1 MKAIEFASYGVPHDV
16 CRCVN
21 GLEVGNPA
29 DDEVIIELQASPI
42 NPADLLIIQG
52 KYPGP
57 AELPA
62 RLGIEGVGRIAAIG
76 KGVKTL
82 AVGDRVI
89 SLARSNWAQQVR
101 LKPDQVI
108 KVPAD
113 LDVLQ
118 LAMLKANPPT
128 ALLMLR
134 DYVELEPG
142 DWVVQNAA
150 NSAVGRH
157 VIRLARARGLHTLN
171 LVRRESLIGDLQEIG
186 ADMVFVD
193 GPDVAE
199 RIEAEIGSRHS
210 KLGLDAIG
218 GEASMR
224 VADCLADD
232 GIVVNYGFL
241 SGEPCMITP
250 HQTIVHGITL
260 KGFWLVRALCEMA
273 RSDIET
279 LYHELCERFADGTLH
294 VPIAASYGLEEITQA
309 LTHAEREGRD
319 GKILLTPNGPA
330 RC

>member
-16 CRCVN
+16 CHCVD

-29 DDEVIIELQASPI
+29 DDEIVVDIEASPI

-57 AELPA
+57 SELPA
-62 RLGIEGVGRIAAIG
+62 RLGIEGVGRITAVG

-89 SLARSNWAQQVR
+89 SLGRTNWAQQVK
-101 LKPDQVI
+101 LKAEQAI

-113 LDVLQ
+113 LDLLQ

-134 DYVELEPG
+134 DYVGLDPG
-142 DWVVQNAA
+142 DWVIQNAA

-157 VIRLARARGLHTLN
+157 VIRLARARGVHTVN
-171 LVRRESLIGDLQEIG
+171 LVRRDSLISDLTEIG
-186 ADMVFVD
+186 ADVVLVD
-193 GPDVAE
+193 RAGIAE
-199 RIEAEIGSRHS
+199 TVKVETGGASI

-218 GEASMR
+218 GGAAMR
-224 VADCLADD
+224 IADCLADD
-232 GIVVNYGFL
+232 GTVVNYGFL

-250 HQTIVHGITL
+250 HQIILHGITL
-260 KGFWLVRALCEMA
+260 TGFWLVKALREMA
-273 RSDIET
+273 RPDIES
-279 LYHELCERFADGTLH
+279 LYRELCGRFADGTLH
-294 VPIAASYGLEEITQA
+294 VPVAATHGLEDIKQA
-309 LTHAEREGRD
+309 LADAERERRD
-319 GKILLTPNGPA
+319 GKILFTPNGLVN
-330 RC
+330 